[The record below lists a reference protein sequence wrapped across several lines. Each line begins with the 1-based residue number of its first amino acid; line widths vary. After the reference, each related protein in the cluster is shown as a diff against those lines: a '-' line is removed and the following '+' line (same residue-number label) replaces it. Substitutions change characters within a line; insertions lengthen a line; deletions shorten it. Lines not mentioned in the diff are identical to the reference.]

1 MPIFTRVFPFWGKG
15 IIGTFYFLPA
25 STCEYR
31 TSKSSSPTQGNIYG
45 FFLKAYDYFH
55 LRSGL
60 RQNNNT
66 LFKPPWD
73 LKEGVD
79 GFAFKGCTHDCYE
92 CIRFLLKAPEMRPLS
107 RVHGQFPR
115 RGNNYDQNLR
125 FDGLPTVRITLSH
138 LETQII
144 SISIQQRDFVA
155 WRQSNHWLTSY
166 VPITVSFFFFLVLL
180 LMSFHTKLAQSRLYR
195 DAKWRLSIHPLT
207 PSLVSRYFSPIT

>member
-1 MPIFTRVFPFWGKG
+1 MFEKRPHSLAIDDLSDSSISLLVSERDLYWFWSFITFQSYIDPKKKKKMKCRLMPIFTRVFPFWGKG

-125 FDGLPTVRITLSH
+125 FDGLPTVAYH
-138 LETQII
+138 II
-144 SISIQQRDFVA
+144 PFGNA
-155 WRQSNHWLTSY
+155 NY
-166 VPITVSFFFFLVLL
+166 
-180 LMSFHTKLAQSRLYR
+180 
-195 DAKWRLSIHPLT
+195 
-207 PSLVSRYFSPIT
+207 